1 MKPDSS
7 ALKMELVR
15 LAVHVN
21 NQFDEKKSNKLLAKT
36 FMLVQFRISAG
47 LITVRA
53 QAWRQRNR

>member
-36 FMLVQFRISAG
+36 FMLVRFRISAG
-47 LITVRA
+47 LVTVRA